1 MVDAVHSGG
10 RTTLGTG
17 KELGPGRLNTE
28 GAVEGSGRLAW
39 NAAQAAQARPSMWQ
53 LRSKDAVPDRLRQAD
68 C

>member
-10 RTTLGTG
+10 RTTLGAG

-53 LRSKDAVPDRLRQAD
+53 QQG
-68 C
+68 